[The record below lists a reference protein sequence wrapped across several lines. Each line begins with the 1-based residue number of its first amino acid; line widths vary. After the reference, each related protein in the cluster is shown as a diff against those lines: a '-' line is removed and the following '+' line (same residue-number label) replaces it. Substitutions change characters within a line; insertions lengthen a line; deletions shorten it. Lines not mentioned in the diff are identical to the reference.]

1 MSWERMT
8 AIGPAGEN
16 RWSRWRRLLV
26 PSLFFA
32 GVIYYEEL
40 FLKLFCF
47 HAVTPVGAL
56 FTLLFTLPIAILL
69 GLLCGG
75 VAPRKGRVL
84 LPAMTLLLSVWMG
97 AQSIYYHL
105 FKTFL
110 TAFSLTKMGMVAG
123 AFGDMAV
130 GEILLNWFPIAMM
143 AVPFG
148 LAVVFR
154 RRLIP
159 EEGPMSRRM
168 GVRWALLAAV
178 VQLAAMGIVMC
189 CGGGSMSL
197 RFIYLQAAVPELE
210 VQNFGMLTQNQ
221 LELRRV
227 LFGITPE
234 DQSLRKGQ
242 ALHLYRPASEPV
254 EVESAEYLSA
264 DYHILDIDFD
274 RLIAEETDEDLLQ
287 MHTYFSQQV
296 PTAKNE
302 WTGYFQGK
310 NLIWIVAEGFCTLAM
325 DPERTPVLYEMA
337 HSGFVFDHFY
347 TPLWGVS
354 TSDGEYTTT
363 TGLIPKS
370 GVWSYS
376 QSAGNYM
383 PFGFGNQFSQLGYRT
398 MAFHDYLYTYYDR
411 DKSFPNMGYEYYA
424 LGHGLELEEIW
435 PPSDLEMMEEIVPM
449 FVDEEQFMVYCLTVS
464 GHLNYTY
471 EENAM
476 SRRHWDEVA
485 GLPYSEGPKAYLAC
499 QMELELAMESL
510 LTQLEEAGRLDDTV
524 IVLSGDHYPYGL
536 TDEEYSELLGRQVDP
551 NFEIFQNTLI
561 LWNAQMEEPVRVEKL
576 CSSLDVMP
584 TLANLFGLEYDSR
597 LMAGRDILSDE
608 PGLVIF
614 SNYSFLAMS
623 RRHWDEVAGLPYSEG
638 PKAYLACQMEL
649 ELAMESLLTQ
659 LEEAGRLDD
668 TVIVLSGDH
677 YPYGLT
683 DEEYSELLGR
693 QVDPNFEIFQNTL
706 ILWNAQMEEPVRVEK
721 LCSSLDVMPTLANL
735 FGLEYDS
742 RLMAGRDILSDE
754 PGLVIFSNYSFLTEE
769 GAYNS
774 VLDEF
779 RSWDGSPPDEA
790 YVQSQIAEVQ
800 NRVAYSAMILDHD
813 YYRVALNGPPR
824 EEGSLFSAHREPQPD
839 SGWLD

>member
-8 AIGPAGEN
+8 AMGPAGEN

-84 LPAMTLLLSVWMG
+84 LLAMTLLLSVWMG

-168 GVRWALLAAV
+168 GARWALLAAV

-254 EVESAEYLSA
+254 EVESAEYSSA

-302 WTGYFQGK
+302 WTGYFQEK

-614 SNYSFLAMS
+614 SNYSFL
-623 RRHWDEVAGLPYSEG
+623 
-638 PKAYLACQMEL
+638 
-649 ELAMESLLTQ
+649 
-659 LEEAGRLDD
+659 
-668 TVIVLSGDH
+668 
-677 YPYGLT
+677 
-683 DEEYSELLGR
+683 
-693 QVDPNFEIFQNTL
+693 
-706 ILWNAQMEEPVRVEK
+706 
-721 LCSSLDVMPTLANL
+721 
-735 FGLEYDS
+735 
-742 RLMAGRDILSDE
+742 
-754 PGLVIFSNYSFLTEE
+754 TEE

>member
-8 AIGPAGEN
+8 AMGPAGEN

-84 LPAMTLLLSVWMG
+84 LLAMTLLLSVWMG

-148 LAVVFR
+148 LAVVLR

-168 GVRWALLAAV
+168 GARWALLAAV

-254 EVESAEYLSA
+254 EVESAEYSSA

-551 NFEIFQNTLI
+551 I
-561 LWNAQMEEPVRVEKL
+561 
-576 CSSLDVMP
+576 
-584 TLANLFGLEYDSR
+584 
-597 LMAGRDILSDE
+597 
-608 PGLVIF
+608 
-614 SNYSFLAMS
+614 
-623 RRHWDEVAGLPYSEG
+623 
-638 PKAYLACQMEL
+638 
-649 ELAMESLLTQ
+649 
-659 LEEAGRLDD
+659 
-668 TVIVLSGDH
+668 
-677 YPYGLT
+677 
-683 DEEYSELLGR
+683 
-693 QVDPNFEIFQNTL
+693 FEIFQNTL

>member
-8 AIGPAGEN
+8 AMGPAGEN

-84 LPAMTLLLSVWMG
+84 LLAMTLLLSVWMG

-123 AFGDMAV
+123 AFGDMAL

-148 LAVVFR
+148 LAVVLR

-168 GVRWALLAAV
+168 GARWALLAAV

-254 EVESAEYLSA
+254 EVESAEYSSA

-296 PTAKNE
+296 PKEKNE

-614 SNYSFLAMS
+614 SNYSFL
-623 RRHWDEVAGLPYSEG
+623 
-638 PKAYLACQMEL
+638 
-649 ELAMESLLTQ
+649 
-659 LEEAGRLDD
+659 
-668 TVIVLSGDH
+668 
-677 YPYGLT
+677 
-683 DEEYSELLGR
+683 
-693 QVDPNFEIFQNTL
+693 
-706 ILWNAQMEEPVRVEK
+706 
-721 LCSSLDVMPTLANL
+721 
-735 FGLEYDS
+735 
-742 RLMAGRDILSDE
+742 
-754 PGLVIFSNYSFLTEE
+754 TEE

>member
-8 AIGPAGEN
+8 AMGPAGEN

-84 LPAMTLLLSVWMG
+84 LLAMTLLLSVWMG

-168 GVRWALLAAV
+168 GARWALLAAV

-221 LELRRV
+221 LELHRV

-254 EVESAEYLSA
+254 EVESAEYPSA

-614 SNYSFLAMS
+614 SNYSFL
-623 RRHWDEVAGLPYSEG
+623 
-638 PKAYLACQMEL
+638 
-649 ELAMESLLTQ
+649 
-659 LEEAGRLDD
+659 
-668 TVIVLSGDH
+668 
-677 YPYGLT
+677 
-683 DEEYSELLGR
+683 
-693 QVDPNFEIFQNTL
+693 
-706 ILWNAQMEEPVRVEK
+706 
-721 LCSSLDVMPTLANL
+721 
-735 FGLEYDS
+735 
-742 RLMAGRDILSDE
+742 
-754 PGLVIFSNYSFLTEE
+754 TEE

>member
-1 MSWERMT
+1 MT
-8 AIGPAGEN
+8 AMGPAGEN
-16 RWSRWRRLLV
+16 RWSRWQRLLV

-148 LAVVFR
+148 LAVVLR

-168 GVRWALLAAV
+168 GARWALLAAV

-254 EVESAEYLSA
+254 EVESAEYSSA

-614 SNYSFLAMS
+614 SNYSFL
-623 RRHWDEVAGLPYSEG
+623 
-638 PKAYLACQMEL
+638 
-649 ELAMESLLTQ
+649 
-659 LEEAGRLDD
+659 
-668 TVIVLSGDH
+668 
-677 YPYGLT
+677 
-683 DEEYSELLGR
+683 
-693 QVDPNFEIFQNTL
+693 
-706 ILWNAQMEEPVRVEK
+706 
-721 LCSSLDVMPTLANL
+721 
-735 FGLEYDS
+735 
-742 RLMAGRDILSDE
+742 
-754 PGLVIFSNYSFLTEE
+754 TEE

>member
-1 MSWERMT
+1 MRWERMT
-8 AIGPAGEN
+8 AMGPAGEN

-84 LPAMTLLLSVWMG
+84 LLAMTLLLSVWMG

-148 LAVVFR
+148 LAVVLR

-168 GVRWALLAAV
+168 GARWALLAAV

-254 EVESAEYLSA
+254 EVESAEYPSA

-614 SNYSFLAMS
+614 SNYSFL
-623 RRHWDEVAGLPYSEG
+623 
-638 PKAYLACQMEL
+638 
-649 ELAMESLLTQ
+649 
-659 LEEAGRLDD
+659 
-668 TVIVLSGDH
+668 
-677 YPYGLT
+677 
-683 DEEYSELLGR
+683 
-693 QVDPNFEIFQNTL
+693 
-706 ILWNAQMEEPVRVEK
+706 
-721 LCSSLDVMPTLANL
+721 
-735 FGLEYDS
+735 
-742 RLMAGRDILSDE
+742 
-754 PGLVIFSNYSFLTEE
+754 TEE

>member
-8 AIGPAGEN
+8 AMGPAGEN

-84 LPAMTLLLSVWMG
+84 LLAMTLLLSVWMG

-148 LAVVFR
+148 LAVVLR

-168 GVRWALLAAV
+168 GARWALLAAV

-197 RFIYLQAAVPELE
+197 RFINLQAAVPELE

-254 EVESAEYLSA
+254 EVESAEYPSA

-614 SNYSFLAMS
+614 SNYSFL
-623 RRHWDEVAGLPYSEG
+623 
-638 PKAYLACQMEL
+638 
-649 ELAMESLLTQ
+649 
-659 LEEAGRLDD
+659 
-668 TVIVLSGDH
+668 
-677 YPYGLT
+677 
-683 DEEYSELLGR
+683 
-693 QVDPNFEIFQNTL
+693 
-706 ILWNAQMEEPVRVEK
+706 
-721 LCSSLDVMPTLANL
+721 
-735 FGLEYDS
+735 
-742 RLMAGRDILSDE
+742 
-754 PGLVIFSNYSFLTEE
+754 TEE

>member
-8 AIGPAGEN
+8 AMGPAGEN

-84 LPAMTLLLSVWMG
+84 LLAMTLLLSVWMG

-148 LAVVFR
+148 LAVVLR

-168 GVRWALLAAV
+168 GARWALLAAV

-254 EVESAEYLSA
+254 EVESAEYPSA

-614 SNYSFLAMS
+614 SNYSFL
-623 RRHWDEVAGLPYSEG
+623 
-638 PKAYLACQMEL
+638 
-649 ELAMESLLTQ
+649 
-659 LEEAGRLDD
+659 
-668 TVIVLSGDH
+668 
-677 YPYGLT
+677 
-683 DEEYSELLGR
+683 
-693 QVDPNFEIFQNTL
+693 
-706 ILWNAQMEEPVRVEK
+706 
-721 LCSSLDVMPTLANL
+721 
-735 FGLEYDS
+735 
-742 RLMAGRDILSDE
+742 
-754 PGLVIFSNYSFLTEE
+754 TEE

-839 SGWLD
+839 SGWMD

>member
-84 LPAMTLLLSVWMG
+84 LLAMTLLLSVWMG

-168 GVRWALLAAV
+168 GARWALLAAV

-254 EVESAEYLSA
+254 EVESAEYSSA

-561 LWNAQMEEPVRVEKL
+561 LWNAQMEEPVRVEK
-576 CSSLDVMP
+576 
-584 TLANLFGLEYDSR
+584 F
-597 LMAGRDILSDE
+597 
-608 PGLVIF
+608 
-614 SNYSFLAMS
+614 
-623 RRHWDEVAGLPYSEG
+623 
-638 PKAYLACQMEL
+638 
-649 ELAMESLLTQ
+649 
-659 LEEAGRLDD
+659 
-668 TVIVLSGDH
+668 
-677 YPYGLT
+677 
-683 DEEYSELLGR
+683 
-693 QVDPNFEIFQNTL
+693 
-706 ILWNAQMEEPVRVEK
+706 
-721 LCSSLDVMPTLANL
+721 CSSLDVMPTLANL

>member
-8 AIGPAGEN
+8 AMGPAGEN

-84 LPAMTLLLSVWMG
+84 LLAMTLLLSVWMG

-148 LAVVFR
+148 LAVVLR

-168 GVRWALLAAV
+168 GARWALLAAV

-254 EVESAEYLSA
+254 EVESAEYSSA

-354 TSDGEYTTT
+354 TSDGAYTTT

-614 SNYSFLAMS
+614 SNYSFL
-623 RRHWDEVAGLPYSEG
+623 
-638 PKAYLACQMEL
+638 
-649 ELAMESLLTQ
+649 
-659 LEEAGRLDD
+659 
-668 TVIVLSGDH
+668 
-677 YPYGLT
+677 
-683 DEEYSELLGR
+683 
-693 QVDPNFEIFQNTL
+693 
-706 ILWNAQMEEPVRVEK
+706 
-721 LCSSLDVMPTLANL
+721 
-735 FGLEYDS
+735 
-742 RLMAGRDILSDE
+742 
-754 PGLVIFSNYSFLTEE
+754 TEE

>member
-8 AIGPAGEN
+8 AMGPAGEN

-84 LPAMTLLLSVWMG
+84 LLAMTLLLSVWMG

-148 LAVVFR
+148 LAVVLR

-168 GVRWALLAAV
+168 GARWALLAAV

-254 EVESAEYLSA
+254 EVESAEYSSA

-614 SNYSFLAMS
+614 SNYSFL
-623 RRHWDEVAGLPYSEG
+623 
-638 PKAYLACQMEL
+638 
-649 ELAMESLLTQ
+649 
-659 LEEAGRLDD
+659 
-668 TVIVLSGDH
+668 
-677 YPYGLT
+677 
-683 DEEYSELLGR
+683 
-693 QVDPNFEIFQNTL
+693 
-706 ILWNAQMEEPVRVEK
+706 
-721 LCSSLDVMPTLANL
+721 
-735 FGLEYDS
+735 
-742 RLMAGRDILSDE
+742 
-754 PGLVIFSNYSFLTEE
+754 TEE

>member
-8 AIGPAGEN
+8 AMGPAGEN
-16 RWSRWRRLLV
+16 RWSRWQRLLV

-84 LPAMTLLLSVWMG
+84 LLAMTLLLSVWMG

-148 LAVVFR
+148 LAVVLR

-168 GVRWALLAAV
+168 GARWALLAAV

-254 EVESAEYLSA
+254 EVESAEYPSA

-614 SNYSFLAMS
+614 SNYSFL
-623 RRHWDEVAGLPYSEG
+623 
-638 PKAYLACQMEL
+638 
-649 ELAMESLLTQ
+649 
-659 LEEAGRLDD
+659 
-668 TVIVLSGDH
+668 
-677 YPYGLT
+677 
-683 DEEYSELLGR
+683 
-693 QVDPNFEIFQNTL
+693 
-706 ILWNAQMEEPVRVEK
+706 
-721 LCSSLDVMPTLANL
+721 
-735 FGLEYDS
+735 
-742 RLMAGRDILSDE
+742 
-754 PGLVIFSNYSFLTEE
+754 TEE

>member
-8 AIGPAGEN
+8 AMGPAGEN

-84 LPAMTLLLSVWMG
+84 LLAMTLLLSVWMG

-168 GVRWALLAAV
+168 GARWALLAAV

-254 EVESAEYLSA
+254 EVESAEYPSA

-510 LTQLEEAGRLDDTV
+510 L
-524 IVLSGDHYPYGL
+524 I
-536 TDEEYSELLGRQVDP
+536 
-551 NFEIFQNTLI
+551 
-561 LWNAQMEEPVRVEKL
+561 
-576 CSSLDVMP
+576 
-584 TLANLFGLEYDSR
+584 
-597 LMAGRDILSDE
+597 
-608 PGLVIF
+608 
-614 SNYSFLAMS
+614 
-623 RRHWDEVAGLPYSEG
+623 
-638 PKAYLACQMEL
+638 
-649 ELAMESLLTQ
+649 Q

>member
-8 AIGPAGEN
+8 AMGPAGEN

-84 LPAMTLLLSVWMG
+84 LLAMTLLLSVWMG

-148 LAVVFR
+148 LAVVLR

-168 GVRWALLAAV
+168 GARWALLAAV

-189 CGGGSMSL
+189 CGGGFMSL

-254 EVESAEYLSA
+254 EVESAEYSSA

-614 SNYSFLAMS
+614 SNYSFL
-623 RRHWDEVAGLPYSEG
+623 
-638 PKAYLACQMEL
+638 
-649 ELAMESLLTQ
+649 
-659 LEEAGRLDD
+659 
-668 TVIVLSGDH
+668 
-677 YPYGLT
+677 
-683 DEEYSELLGR
+683 
-693 QVDPNFEIFQNTL
+693 
-706 ILWNAQMEEPVRVEK
+706 
-721 LCSSLDVMPTLANL
+721 
-735 FGLEYDS
+735 
-742 RLMAGRDILSDE
+742 
-754 PGLVIFSNYSFLTEE
+754 TEE

>member
-8 AIGPAGEN
+8 AMGPAGEN

-84 LPAMTLLLSVWMG
+84 LLAMTLLLSVWMG

-148 LAVVFR
+148 LAVVLR

-168 GVRWALLAAV
+168 GARWALLAAV

-242 ALHLYRPASEPV
+242 ALRLYRPASEPV
-254 EVESAEYLSA
+254 EVESAEYSSA

-614 SNYSFLAMS
+614 SNYSFL
-623 RRHWDEVAGLPYSEG
+623 
-638 PKAYLACQMEL
+638 
-649 ELAMESLLTQ
+649 
-659 LEEAGRLDD
+659 
-668 TVIVLSGDH
+668 
-677 YPYGLT
+677 
-683 DEEYSELLGR
+683 
-693 QVDPNFEIFQNTL
+693 
-706 ILWNAQMEEPVRVEK
+706 
-721 LCSSLDVMPTLANL
+721 
-735 FGLEYDS
+735 
-742 RLMAGRDILSDE
+742 
-754 PGLVIFSNYSFLTEE
+754 TEE

>member
-8 AIGPAGEN
+8 AMGPAGEN

-84 LPAMTLLLSVWMG
+84 LLAMTLLLSVWMG

-148 LAVVFR
+148 LAVVLR

-168 GVRWALLAAV
+168 GARWALLAAV

-254 EVESAEYLSA
+254 EVESAEYSSA

-614 SNYSFLAMS
+614 SNYS
-623 RRHWDEVAGLPYSEG
+623 
-638 PKAYLACQMEL
+638 C
-649 ELAMESLLTQ
+649 
-659 LEEAGRLDD
+659 
-668 TVIVLSGDH
+668 
-677 YPYGLT
+677 
-683 DEEYSELLGR
+683 
-693 QVDPNFEIFQNTL
+693 
-706 ILWNAQMEEPVRVEK
+706 
-721 LCSSLDVMPTLANL
+721 
-735 FGLEYDS
+735 
-742 RLMAGRDILSDE
+742 
-754 PGLVIFSNYSFLTEE
+754 LTEE

>member
-1 MSWERMT
+1 M
-8 AIGPAGEN
+8 
-16 RWSRWRRLLV
+16 
-26 PSLFFA
+26 
-32 GVIYYEEL
+32 
-40 FLKLFCF
+40 
-47 HAVTPVGAL
+47 
-56 FTLLFTLPIAILL
+56 
-69 GLLCGG
+69 
-75 VAPRKGRVL
+75 
-84 LPAMTLLLSVWMG
+84 
-97 AQSIYYHL
+97 
-105 FKTFL
+105 
-110 TAFSLTKMGMVAG
+110 
-123 AFGDMAV
+123 
-130 GEILLNWFPIAMM
+130 
-143 AVPFG
+143 
-148 LAVVFR
+148 
-154 RRLIP
+154 
-159 EEGPMSRRM
+159 
-168 GVRWALLAAV
+168 
-178 VQLAAMGIVMC
+178 
-189 CGGGSMSL
+189 
-197 RFIYLQAAVPELE
+197 
-210 VQNFGMLTQNQ
+210 
-221 LELRRV
+221 
-227 LFGITPE
+227 
-234 DQSLRKGQ
+234 
-242 ALHLYRPASEPV
+242 
-254 EVESAEYLSA
+254 
-264 DYHILDIDFD
+264 
-274 RLIAEETDEDLLQ
+274 
-287 MHTYFSQQV
+287 
-296 PTAKNE
+296 
-302 WTGYFQGK
+302 
-310 NLIWIVAEGFCTLAM
+310 
-325 DPERTPVLYEMA
+325 
-337 HSGFVFDHFY
+337 FDHFY

-614 SNYSFLAMS
+614 SNYSFL
-623 RRHWDEVAGLPYSEG
+623 
-638 PKAYLACQMEL
+638 
-649 ELAMESLLTQ
+649 
-659 LEEAGRLDD
+659 
-668 TVIVLSGDH
+668 
-677 YPYGLT
+677 
-683 DEEYSELLGR
+683 
-693 QVDPNFEIFQNTL
+693 
-706 ILWNAQMEEPVRVEK
+706 
-721 LCSSLDVMPTLANL
+721 
-735 FGLEYDS
+735 
-742 RLMAGRDILSDE
+742 
-754 PGLVIFSNYSFLTEE
+754 TEE

-824 EEGSLFSAHREPQPD
+824 EEGSLLQCP
-839 SGWLD
+839 SGAPAGLRLAGLNPKMPGPTQCVERAGHVCMMGTGP

>member
-8 AIGPAGEN
+8 AMGPAGEN

-168 GVRWALLAAV
+168 GARWALLAAV

-242 ALHLYRPASEPV
+242 ALHLYRLASEPV

-614 SNYSFLAMS
+614 SNYSFL
-623 RRHWDEVAGLPYSEG
+623 
-638 PKAYLACQMEL
+638 
-649 ELAMESLLTQ
+649 
-659 LEEAGRLDD
+659 
-668 TVIVLSGDH
+668 
-677 YPYGLT
+677 
-683 DEEYSELLGR
+683 
-693 QVDPNFEIFQNTL
+693 
-706 ILWNAQMEEPVRVEK
+706 
-721 LCSSLDVMPTLANL
+721 
-735 FGLEYDS
+735 
-742 RLMAGRDILSDE
+742 
-754 PGLVIFSNYSFLTEE
+754 TEE

>member
-8 AIGPAGEN
+8 AMGPAGEN

-84 LPAMTLLLSVWMG
+84 LLAMTLLLSVWMG

-148 LAVVFR
+148 LAVVLR

-168 GVRWALLAAV
+168 GARWALLAAV

-254 EVESAEYLSA
+254 EVESAEYSSA

-584 TLANLFGLEYDSR
+584 TLANLFGLES
-597 LMAGRDILSDE
+597 
-608 PGLVIF
+608 
-614 SNYSFLAMS
+614 
-623 RRHWDEVAGLPYSEG
+623 
-638 PKAYLACQMEL
+638 
-649 ELAMESLLTQ
+649 
-659 LEEAGRLDD
+659 
-668 TVIVLSGDH
+668 
-677 YPYGLT
+677 
-683 DEEYSELLGR
+683 
-693 QVDPNFEIFQNTL
+693 
-706 ILWNAQMEEPVRVEK
+706 
-721 LCSSLDVMPTLANL
+721 
-735 FGLEYDS
+735 DS

>member
-8 AIGPAGEN
+8 AMGPAGEN

-84 LPAMTLLLSVWMG
+84 LLAMTLLLSVWMG

-148 LAVVFR
+148 LAVVLR

-168 GVRWALLAAV
+168 GARWALLAAV

-254 EVESAEYLSA
+254 EVESAEYSSA

-614 SNYSFLAMS
+614 SNYSFL
-623 RRHWDEVAGLPYSEG
+623 
-638 PKAYLACQMEL
+638 
-649 ELAMESLLTQ
+649 
-659 LEEAGRLDD
+659 
-668 TVIVLSGDH
+668 
-677 YPYGLT
+677 
-683 DEEYSELLGR
+683 
-693 QVDPNFEIFQNTL
+693 
-706 ILWNAQMEEPVRVEK
+706 
-721 LCSSLDVMPTLANL
+721 
-735 FGLEYDS
+735 
-742 RLMAGRDILSDE
+742 
-754 PGLVIFSNYSFLTEE
+754 TEE

-824 EEGSLFSAHREPQPD
+824 EDGSLFSAHREPQSD

>member
-8 AIGPAGEN
+8 AMGPAGEN

-84 LPAMTLLLSVWMG
+84 LLAMTLLLSVWMG

-148 LAVVFR
+148 LAVVLR

-168 GVRWALLAAV
+168 GARWALLAAV

-242 ALHLYRPASEPV
+242 ALHLYRLTGRPV
-254 EVESAEYLSA
+254 EVESAEYSSA

-614 SNYSFLAMS
+614 SNYSFL
-623 RRHWDEVAGLPYSEG
+623 
-638 PKAYLACQMEL
+638 
-649 ELAMESLLTQ
+649 
-659 LEEAGRLDD
+659 
-668 TVIVLSGDH
+668 
-677 YPYGLT
+677 
-683 DEEYSELLGR
+683 
-693 QVDPNFEIFQNTL
+693 
-706 ILWNAQMEEPVRVEK
+706 
-721 LCSSLDVMPTLANL
+721 
-735 FGLEYDS
+735 
-742 RLMAGRDILSDE
+742 
-754 PGLVIFSNYSFLTEE
+754 TEE

>member
-84 LPAMTLLLSVWMG
+84 LLAMTLLLSVWMG

-168 GVRWALLAAV
+168 GARWALLAAV

-254 EVESAEYLSA
+254 EVESAEYPSA

-614 SNYSFLAMS
+614 SNYSFL
-623 RRHWDEVAGLPYSEG
+623 
-638 PKAYLACQMEL
+638 
-649 ELAMESLLTQ
+649 
-659 LEEAGRLDD
+659 
-668 TVIVLSGDH
+668 
-677 YPYGLT
+677 
-683 DEEYSELLGR
+683 
-693 QVDPNFEIFQNTL
+693 
-706 ILWNAQMEEPVRVEK
+706 
-721 LCSSLDVMPTLANL
+721 
-735 FGLEYDS
+735 
-742 RLMAGRDILSDE
+742 
-754 PGLVIFSNYSFLTEE
+754 TEE

>member
-8 AIGPAGEN
+8 AMGPAGEN

-168 GVRWALLAAV
+168 GARWALLAAV

-254 EVESAEYLSA
+254 EVESAEYSSA

-296 PTAKNE
+296 PTEKNE

-614 SNYSFLAMS
+614 SNYSFL
-623 RRHWDEVAGLPYSEG
+623 
-638 PKAYLACQMEL
+638 
-649 ELAMESLLTQ
+649 
-659 LEEAGRLDD
+659 
-668 TVIVLSGDH
+668 
-677 YPYGLT
+677 
-683 DEEYSELLGR
+683 
-693 QVDPNFEIFQNTL
+693 
-706 ILWNAQMEEPVRVEK
+706 
-721 LCSSLDVMPTLANL
+721 
-735 FGLEYDS
+735 
-742 RLMAGRDILSDE
+742 
-754 PGLVIFSNYSFLTEE
+754 TEE

>member
-1 MSWERMT
+1 MT
-8 AIGPAGEN
+8 AMGPAGEN

-84 LPAMTLLLSVWMG
+84 LLAMTLLLSVWMG

-148 LAVVFR
+148 LAVVLR

-168 GVRWALLAAV
+168 GARWALLAAV

-254 EVESAEYLSA
+254 EVESAEYPSA

-435 PPSDLEMMEEIVPM
+435 PPSDLEMMEKIVPM
-449 FVDEEQFMVYCLTVS
+449 FVDEERFMVYCLTVS

-471 EENAM
+471 EEN
-476 SRRHWDEVA
+476 
-485 GLPYSEGPKAYLAC
+485 
-499 QMELELAMESL
+499 
-510 LTQLEEAGRLDDTV
+510 
-524 IVLSGDHYPYGL
+524 
-536 TDEEYSELLGRQVDP
+536 
-551 NFEIFQNTLI
+551 
-561 LWNAQMEEPVRVEKL
+561 
-576 CSSLDVMP
+576 
-584 TLANLFGLEYDSR
+584 
-597 LMAGRDILSDE
+597 
-608 PGLVIF
+608 
-614 SNYSFLAMS
+614 AMS

>member
-8 AIGPAGEN
+8 AMGPAGEN

-84 LPAMTLLLSVWMG
+84 LLAMTLLLSVWMG

-148 LAVVFR
+148 LAVVLR

-159 EEGPMSRRM
+159 EEGPMTRRM
-168 GVRWALLAAV
+168 GARWALLAAV

-254 EVESAEYLSA
+254 EVESAEYSSA

-614 SNYSFLAMS
+614 SNYSFL
-623 RRHWDEVAGLPYSEG
+623 
-638 PKAYLACQMEL
+638 
-649 ELAMESLLTQ
+649 
-659 LEEAGRLDD
+659 
-668 TVIVLSGDH
+668 
-677 YPYGLT
+677 
-683 DEEYSELLGR
+683 
-693 QVDPNFEIFQNTL
+693 
-706 ILWNAQMEEPVRVEK
+706 
-721 LCSSLDVMPTLANL
+721 
-735 FGLEYDS
+735 
-742 RLMAGRDILSDE
+742 
-754 PGLVIFSNYSFLTEE
+754 TEE

>member
-8 AIGPAGEN
+8 AMGPAGEN

-84 LPAMTLLLSVWMG
+84 LLAMTLLLSVWMG

-168 GVRWALLAAV
+168 GARWALLAAV

-189 CGGGSMSL
+189 CSGGSMSL

-614 SNYSFLAMS
+614 SNYSFL
-623 RRHWDEVAGLPYSEG
+623 
-638 PKAYLACQMEL
+638 
-649 ELAMESLLTQ
+649 
-659 LEEAGRLDD
+659 
-668 TVIVLSGDH
+668 
-677 YPYGLT
+677 
-683 DEEYSELLGR
+683 
-693 QVDPNFEIFQNTL
+693 
-706 ILWNAQMEEPVRVEK
+706 
-721 LCSSLDVMPTLANL
+721 
-735 FGLEYDS
+735 
-742 RLMAGRDILSDE
+742 
-754 PGLVIFSNYSFLTEE
+754 TEE

>member
-8 AIGPAGEN
+8 AMGPAGEN

-69 GLLCGG
+69 GLPCGG

-84 LPAMTLLLSVWMG
+84 LLAMTLLLSVWMG

-148 LAVVFR
+148 LAVVLR

-168 GVRWALLAAV
+168 GARWALLAAV

-254 EVESAEYLSA
+254 EVESAEYSSA

-614 SNYSFLAMS
+614 SNYSFL
-623 RRHWDEVAGLPYSEG
+623 
-638 PKAYLACQMEL
+638 
-649 ELAMESLLTQ
+649 
-659 LEEAGRLDD
+659 
-668 TVIVLSGDH
+668 
-677 YPYGLT
+677 
-683 DEEYSELLGR
+683 
-693 QVDPNFEIFQNTL
+693 
-706 ILWNAQMEEPVRVEK
+706 
-721 LCSSLDVMPTLANL
+721 
-735 FGLEYDS
+735 
-742 RLMAGRDILSDE
+742 
-754 PGLVIFSNYSFLTEE
+754 TEE

>member
-1 MSWERMT
+1 MSLERMT
-8 AIGPAGEN
+8 AMGPAGEN

-84 LPAMTLLLSVWMG
+84 LLAMTLLLSVWMG

-148 LAVVFR
+148 LAVVLR

-168 GVRWALLAAV
+168 GARWALLAAV

-254 EVESAEYLSA
+254 EVESAEYPSA

-614 SNYSFLAMS
+614 SNYSFL
-623 RRHWDEVAGLPYSEG
+623 
-638 PKAYLACQMEL
+638 
-649 ELAMESLLTQ
+649 
-659 LEEAGRLDD
+659 
-668 TVIVLSGDH
+668 
-677 YPYGLT
+677 
-683 DEEYSELLGR
+683 
-693 QVDPNFEIFQNTL
+693 
-706 ILWNAQMEEPVRVEK
+706 
-721 LCSSLDVMPTLANL
+721 
-735 FGLEYDS
+735 
-742 RLMAGRDILSDE
+742 
-754 PGLVIFSNYSFLTEE
+754 TEE

>member
-8 AIGPAGEN
+8 AMGPAGEN

-84 LPAMTLLLSVWMG
+84 LLAMTLLLSVWMG

-148 LAVVFR
+148 LAVVLR

-168 GVRWALLAAV
+168 GARWALLAAV

-254 EVESAEYLSA
+254 EVESAEYPSA

-510 LTQLEEAGRLDDTV
+510 L
-524 IVLSGDHYPYGL
+524 I
-536 TDEEYSELLGRQVDP
+536 
-551 NFEIFQNTLI
+551 
-561 LWNAQMEEPVRVEKL
+561 
-576 CSSLDVMP
+576 
-584 TLANLFGLEYDSR
+584 
-597 LMAGRDILSDE
+597 
-608 PGLVIF
+608 
-614 SNYSFLAMS
+614 
-623 RRHWDEVAGLPYSEG
+623 
-638 PKAYLACQMEL
+638 
-649 ELAMESLLTQ
+649 Q

>member
-8 AIGPAGEN
+8 AMGPAGEN

-84 LPAMTLLLSVWMG
+84 LLAMTLLLSVWMG

-148 LAVVFR
+148 LAVVLR

-168 GVRWALLAAV
+168 GARWALLAAV

-254 EVESAEYLSA
+254 EVESAEYPSA

-325 DPERTPVLYEMA
+325 DRERTPVLYEMA

-614 SNYSFLAMS
+614 SNYSFL
-623 RRHWDEVAGLPYSEG
+623 
-638 PKAYLACQMEL
+638 
-649 ELAMESLLTQ
+649 
-659 LEEAGRLDD
+659 
-668 TVIVLSGDH
+668 
-677 YPYGLT
+677 
-683 DEEYSELLGR
+683 
-693 QVDPNFEIFQNTL
+693 
-706 ILWNAQMEEPVRVEK
+706 
-721 LCSSLDVMPTLANL
+721 
-735 FGLEYDS
+735 
-742 RLMAGRDILSDE
+742 
-754 PGLVIFSNYSFLTEE
+754 TEE